1 MTRFY
6 SKRVRRKAI
15 HTASVTCRTM
25 LPTKTSYQNS
35 AMKASTLSS
44 PTSSI
49 PPLTDR
55 PDISLLHH
63 ITTLAQQSSPPA
75 PPFRALFAAYDAVF
89 AQPGVEQE
97 HDGVVFR
104 VLLRVGEAA
113 REGGGRAGERGVDL
127 VGCLKGIL
135 QAQGITVVEDDGE
148 RASEVA
154 RAGGGGGAVVD
165 GQGAGGSSGGRK
177 KKSAGK
183 RRVSFDDARLDETW
197 LSEHSRAIVA
207 PAPRQQGQRTLLAQP
222 ARRGRPHGNISTRRA
237 RSTSSQRPANTFTRQ
252 SAPKH
257 FQQASPSTI
266 YDSDYDNYANPTL
279 LFKPSQ
285 TQLEQNAE
293 AFASTSAVRAA
304 RHCIHAWHDRALI
317 IHQTQ
322 QQARAI
328 ATAYDH
334 RMLLKQAFD
343 QWRTNLSARK
353 DAHAKALLND
363 QLDERA
369 SQHYQRGLLSKA
381 FTHWVVSLAY
391 QQKQVRDAQVQI
403 LRIRYFYRWRTL
415 AVDNAVKAR
424 SILARKY
431 LGVWRA
437 KLARRQL
444 REEQALAKRVE
455 GWREN
460 SIKRRAVETWKIRLT
475 ALDAQRERAQHLC
488 DTNVARRALR
498 ILRDRFT
505 QKQDALQSA
514 QSHCDRTLTTR
525 YLRTLTIHAR
535 LEPLGRTLTLKVT
548 LDLQRKAFRIWH
560 LHFQLSRQATEVDRQ
575 RILQC
580 AWTNWNDALRCRALG
595 QRIDER
601 VVVECL
607 YKWVLA
613 ERGRLMRRRVKEG
626 LARRVLGTWVIRR
639 QDSSRRYQQAE
650 QIFAERQQRR
660 HLSSAM
666 VKLHLA
672 VRRREDAE
680 RAAVEFASARA
691 LPSALDALTT
701 KFREVQQLGKWA
713 EDARFYTLCTR
724 ALAVWKERTTQH
736 QHNRKRDAYVRV
748 RAGIKIRVVGTC
760 LKQWRT
766 KTALIRRANEE
777 AEHRARQRVVMV
789 GSQGFNQWRD
799 KAAQI
804 RQMTEQART
813 MDHQKLIVA
822 TLAALTTRFADLAL
836 LDDRAETFKRESDLA
851 VIAAALKRLQ
861 WAQFTAARR
870 AESAEALWA
879 RNRDAHVRNIIRLWA
894 AQTTSLR
901 QARHVAATTGVREQ
915 DDEEPESPSLRPA
928 SRAASRSRVPAQ
940 EQGFP
945 SSPPMV
951 GGPTPAYL
959 RTPSRSRRAGRFR
972 PLGTPAPGTPFAF
985 EMGYLATTPAP
996 LPAVPTLDV
1005 LGDGDGV
1012 LTPQV
1017 TPFARKL
1024 RAGGFG
1030 QPQVRPP
1037 DARSGIV
1044 GAGYGTQGGTETP
1057 APALKNSV
1065 SGRSVLGT
1073 ATAKSVR
1080 FAGASRFGSTG
1091 SGGSGH
1097 MKSS

>member
-1 MTRFY
+1 MSDNAPY
-6 SKRVRRKAI
+6 QDE
-15 HTASVTCRTM
+15 
-25 LPTKTSYQNS
+25 LPD
-35 AMKASTLSS
+35 LS
-44 PTSSI
+44 
-49 PPLTDR
+49 DE
-55 PDISLLHH
+55 DISLLHH
-63 ITTLAQQSSPPA
+63 ITTLAQQTSPPA

-89 AQPGVEQE
+89 AQQGVEQE

-135 QAQGITVVEDDGE
+135 QAQGITVVEDEGE

-154 RAGGGGGAVVD
+154 RAGGGGGAVVE
-165 GQGAGGSSGGRK
+165 GLGAGGSSGGRK
-177 KKSAGK
+177 KKNAVK

-197 LSEHSRAIVA
+197 LSEHSRSLVA
-207 PAPRQQGQRTLLAQP
+207 PAPRQLGQRSLLAQP
-222 ARRGRPHGNISTRRA
+222 ARRGRLPGNISARRA
-237 RSTSSQRPANTFTRQ
+237 RSISSQRPATTFTRQ

-257 FQQASPSTI
+257 FQQASPSTLS
-266 YDSDYDNYANPTL
+266 DSDYDTHANPTL
-279 LFKPSQ
+279 LFQPSQ

-304 RHCIHAWHDRALI
+304 RHCIHIWHDKALI
-317 IHQTQ
+317 LHQTQ
-322 QQARAI
+322 RQARTI
-328 ATAYDH
+328 ATAHDQ
-334 RMLLKQAFD
+334 RTLLKQAFD

-353 DAHAKALLND
+353 DAHAKALLQD
-363 QLDERA
+363 QLDELA
-369 SQHYQRGLLSKA
+369 SHHYRRGLISKA
-381 FTHWVVSLAY
+381 FSHWVLSLAY

-403 LRIRYFYRWRTL
+403 LRIRYFYRWRNL

-424 SILARKY
+424 SILTRKY

-444 REEQALAKRVE
+444 REEQALAKCEESRVRACWRAWFWHFCSRRVE

-460 SIKRRAVETWKIRLT
+460 SIKRRAVETWRAQLSI
-475 ALDAQRERAQHLC
+475 LDTRRERAQHLC
-488 DTNVARRALR
+488 DTNVARRALHV
-498 ILRDRFT
+498 LRDRFT
-505 QKQDALQSA
+505 QQQQALQSA
-514 QSHCDRTLTTR
+514 ETHCNRTLATR
-525 YLRTLTIHAR
+525 HLRTLTIRTR

-560 LHFQLSRQATEVDRQ
+560 LHLQLSRQATEVDRQ
-575 RILQC
+575 RILQS

-613 ERGRLMRRRVKEG
+613 ERGRLMRKRVEEG
-626 LARRVLGTWVIRR
+626 LARRALGTWAIRR
-639 QDSSRRYQQAE
+639 QESSRRYQQAE
-650 QIFAERQQRR
+650 QVFAERQQRR
-660 HLSSAM
+660 YVSSAM

-672 VRRREDAE
+672 VRKREDAE

-701 KFREVQQLGKWA
+701 KFWEVQQLGKWA

-736 QHNRKRDAYVRV
+736 QYCRKRDAYARV
-748 RAGIKIRVVGTC
+748 RARIKIRVVGTC
-760 LKQWRT
+760 LMRWKT
-766 KTALIRRANEE
+766 KTAQIRQASE
-777 AEHRARQRVVMV
+777 AAEQMARRRVVEI
-789 GSQGFNQWRD
+789 GSQAFDQWRD
-799 KAAQI
+799 KNAQI
-804 RQMTEQART
+804 RQMAEQAEM
-813 MDHQKLIVA
+813 MDRQKLIVP
-822 TLAALTTRFADLAL
+822 TFSALTTRFADLAL
-836 LDDRAETFKRESDLA
+836 FNDRAETFKRESDLA
-851 VIAAALKRLQ
+851 VLAAALKRLQ

-879 RNRDAHVRNIIRLWA
+879 RNRDAHVRNIVRLWA

-901 QARHVAATTGVREQ
+901 QARHAVATTGSGEQ

-928 SRAASRSRVPAQ
+928 SRAASRSRAPAR

-951 GGPTPAYL
+951 GAVATPAYL

-972 PLGTPAPGTPFAF
+972 PLGTPAAGTPFAF
-985 EMGYLATTPAP
+985 EVGYLATTPAP
-996 LPAVPTLDV
+996 LPALSI
-1005 LGDGDGV
+1005 LGGEGSGEGV

-1030 QPQVRPP
+1030 NAQVRHP
-1037 DARSGIV
+1037 DARLGT
-1044 GAGYGTQGGTETP
+1044 GAGYGVHGGTETP

-1065 SGRSVLGT
+1065 FGRSVLGT

-1080 FAGASRFGSTG
+1080 FAGASRFGSAGTG
-1091 SGGSGH
+1091 GNGH